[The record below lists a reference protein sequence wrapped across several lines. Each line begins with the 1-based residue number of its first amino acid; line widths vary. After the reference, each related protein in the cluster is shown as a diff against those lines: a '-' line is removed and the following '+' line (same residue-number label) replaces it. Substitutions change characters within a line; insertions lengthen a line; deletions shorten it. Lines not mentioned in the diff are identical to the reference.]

1 LKNEIK
7 KNSIKKRDKKQTTWV
22 NLLKLQLESCDWD
35 NPIEK
40 NQNKLWNSIL
50 NQSNIEGQNWKKN
63 W

>member
-1 LKNEIK
+1 
-7 KNSIKKRDKKQTTWV
+7 
-22 NLLKLQLESCDWD
+22 LLKLQLESCDWD